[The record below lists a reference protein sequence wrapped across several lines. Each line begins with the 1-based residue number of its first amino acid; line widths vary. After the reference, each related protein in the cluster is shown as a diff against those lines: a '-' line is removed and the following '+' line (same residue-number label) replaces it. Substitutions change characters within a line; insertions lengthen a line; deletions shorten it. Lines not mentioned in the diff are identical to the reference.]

1 MSFSEVKDLPVA
13 YRKWFISRLVKDFK
27 QKNEAMSG
35 NENKDANHENMS
47 KLREYEDMLSN
58 NS

>member
-13 YRKWFISRLVKDFK
+13 YRKWFISRIVQDIN
-27 QKNEAMSG
+27 QKNEAISG
-35 NENKDANHENMS
+35 NQNQDAGHENMS
-47 KLREYEDMLSN
+47 KLREYEDKLSK